1 MTPSACLLST
11 GTSLTAAV
19 PNRMTSSASE
29 GPGLVEHVTK
39 ATCGWRRPAPGPQ
52 PSFPVG
58 VSQPTDQSCS
68 QSGERKKRLFFN
80 PAFSLRTERCL
91 EYLFSDF
98 WFISEA
104 AFVSG
109 TSTIITSFL
118 PSPKQALLCC
128 VCQDGDQ
135 SISYPFSLRTRIF
148 LEAALKEVG
157 AFISMTFGA

>member
-157 AFISMTFGA
+157 AFISMTF